1 MSSIWRFPESWGVP
15 LVSSKSWMTMTKVLK
30 HGDVGIAYDL
40 RSLHIIVDWLVQGIV
55 PGLLGI
61 VIASHNP

>member
-1 MSSIWRFPESWGVP
+1 MGGAPCIIQVMDDHD
-15 LVSSKSWMTMTKVLK
+15 LVLK

>member
-1 MSSIWRFPESWGVP
+1 MDDHD
-15 LVSSKSWMTMTKVLK
+15 LVLK